1 MRPPKR
7 SEPVAAAADGARNVA
22 ATPDQIDRDA
32 WTFEPRRKHARS
44 TAPPGHECGR
54 PDEKAAA
61 TATTTIQKTKTG
73 KDSKAN
79 KDKGS

>member
-1 MRPPKR
+1 MGPPKC
-7 SEPVAAAADGARNVA
+7 SEPVAAPADGARNVA

-32 WTFEPRRKHARS
+32 WPLKARRKHARS
-44 TAPPGHECGR
+44 TAPPGHKCGR

-61 TATTTIQKTKTG
+61 TTTIQKTKTR
-73 KDSKAN
+73 KDSKAK